1 VSVEIRRSDRAGSF
15 SLNGSHVVGAR
26 DARPRHVAVNG
37 RRRDADA
44 SRQVQQLRAVS
55 TDVGF
60 DVHGADY
67 HQNGEIRSSTHSPIW
82 CWQDSPDWR
91 NYAMGNQMRTYRL
104 EAGLTLEQL
113 AERMGTSVQQVS
125 RLEKGQRK
133 LTQDWML
140 RAAAALGIPPAALFD
155 TAQPPDVG
163 EMVKDRSEI
172 SLLRF
177 WRDLDGSQRELF
189 VKMLGAES
197 GEIDDAA

>member
-1 VSVEIRRSDRAGSF
+1 
-15 SLNGSHVVGAR
+15 
-26 DARPRHVAVNG
+26 
-37 RRRDADA
+37 
-44 SRQVQQLRAVS
+44 
-55 TDVGF
+55 
-60 DVHGADY
+60 
-67 HQNGEIRSSTHSPIW
+67 
-82 CWQDSPDWR
+82 
-91 NYAMGNQMRTYRL
+91 MGNRMRTYRL